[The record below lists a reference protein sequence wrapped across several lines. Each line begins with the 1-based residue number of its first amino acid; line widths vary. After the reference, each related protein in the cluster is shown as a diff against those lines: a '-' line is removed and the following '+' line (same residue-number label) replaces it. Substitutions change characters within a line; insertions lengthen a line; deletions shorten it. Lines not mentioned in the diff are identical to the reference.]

1 MPSNI
6 IGKSPTYRELYTV
19 LRLLAVC
26 ENSRENSTLQLYFDS
41 LNAKL
46 GINNF
51 GSNTPEVNR
60 LLLHIW
66 LTSASLNISLTASW
80 VSRTQNLLADSLS
93 KVWDRKWQ
101 LTDHANTTARS
112 LNRDPRMEILTPKFT
127 KIGPLLVSLKKRTI
141 VIHPVWRSQSWWPL
155 LHNLSRKSI
164 SLGSFSN
171 TFLYTTGN
179 EPPAWEFRATLL
191 QPYRGFTTRT
201 GTTNSNRARLT

>member
-1 MPSNI
+1 MNELAPLNFGEMGCGVHEAGNIILTEALPSNI
-6 IGKSPTYRELYTV
+6 IGKSSTYRELYTV
-19 LRLLAVC
+19 LKLLAVC

-93 KVWDRKWQ
+93 KVWDRRWQ
-101 LTDHANTTARS
+101 LTDHAITTARS
-112 LNRDPRMEILTPKFT
+112 LSPSMEILTY
-127 KIGPLLVSLKKRTI
+127 G
-141 VIHPVWRSQSWWPL
+141 
-155 LHNLSRKSI
+155 
-164 SLGSFSN
+164 
-171 TFLYTTGN
+171 
-179 EPPAWEFRATLL
+179 
-191 QPYRGFTTRT
+191 TRT
-201 GTTNSNRARLT
+201 LALSFTRLIMHLTGLLPSLIPQPLIHDSS